1 LHCDA
6 RPEIDCPI
14 FGDLAGKEMNAIAI
28 HQDLF
33 TTLDLDVV
41 SYPMAIGIL
50 RETPVTHEQLPA
62 QELAVEPDPSVID

>member
-14 FGDLAGKEMNAIAI
+14 FGDLAGKETNPIPI

-33 TTLDLDVV
+33 TTLDIEVV

-50 RETPVTHEQLPA
+50 RETPFAHEQLPA
-62 QELAVEPDPSVID
+62 QELAVEPDPYVID